1 MRGRSGSLDAILE
14 EAGVTTPAK
23 DLIVILGGVALAC
36 FALGLVMGQPVVGL
50 LLALM
55 CPVVGR
61 MMLSMLADRRRRA
74 FGGQLD
80 EILQMMAGSLRAG
93 YSLPQ
98 AVATISQEA
107 GDPVAQE
114 FARVTNETRVGRS
127 MMESLDDLARRMR
140 NEDFYWITQAIGI
153 NREVGGNLA
162 DVLDNVSNTIRQ
174 RTQMKRQVAALAADG
189 KLSAIILMLLPF
201 VIALVLFFLSPALHL
216 EAVRRAARLGHDRRR
231 CGHADHRWLLVDQ
244 DHQPQVLGTADMQPI
259 ALIAI
264 ATFTLGVGI
273 LFWFAFGGADGD
285 AQADARQPAP
295 PAGAAQDEPRRHR
308 RAAKSGLSTLM
319 RRGLPLPLVKT
330 ITRLWTGAGRPEN
343 NTPDRI
349 MSTMALLGLLGV
361 GLGFLLSRVVAPPD
375 GHSSSASAS
384 PSSASSTRW
393 SGSRASAPTARKRSS
408 GSCPTRSTR

>member
-1 MRGRSGSLDAILE
+1 MMGFLASSAALTLGWVLLGIASLTAVVLGAMPNNRLPLARRRPGSTSQGSNLQRVATVATDTVDKFMRGRSGSLDSLLE

-23 DLIVILGGVALAC
+23 DLIVILGGATLGV
-36 FALGLVMGQPVVGL
+36 FALGLVLGQPAIAL

-61 MMLSMLADRRRRA
+61 MLLSMLADRRRKA

-114 FARVTNETRVGRS
+114 FTRVTNETRVGRS

-174 RTQMKRQVAALAADG
+174 RTQMKRQVASLAADG

-201 VIALVLFFLSPALHL
+201 VIALALFVLSPNYISKLFA
-216 EAVRRAARLGHDRRR
+216 EPLGW
-231 CGHADHRWLLVDQ
+231 GMI
-244 DHQPQVLGTADMQPI
+244 G
-259 ALIAI
+259 
-264 ATFTLGVGI
+264 
-273 LFWFAFGGADGD
+273 GGAVMLTIG
-285 AQADARQPAP
+285 
-295 PAGAAQDEPRRHR
+295 
-308 RAAKSGLSTLM
+308 GL
-319 RRGLPLPLVKT
+319 
-330 ITRLWTGAGRPEN
+330 W
-343 NTPDRI
+343 
-349 MSTMALLGLLGV
+349 MSKIINL
-361 GLGFLLSRVVAPPD
+361 
-375 GHSSSASAS
+375 
-384 PSSASSTRW
+384 
-393 SGSRASAPTARKRSS
+393 KY
-408 GSCPTRSTR
+408 